1 MWFTGLFLLFNIL
14 LSALINVRRYT
25 IFVAKGGLIL
35 NTALRIKA
43 FLLSILAVI
52 IFIFT
57 IAFLGADVYKS
68 PRLHELVQLDE
79 GWTVNYAT
87 NTYYPEV
94 LSKTVMP
101 VANMNDVITATCVLP
116 DIQLEP
122 AVLHFRTIL
131 STCDVYL
138 DNKLIYDFGHDY
150 EEAGQML
157 PKFHHFV
164 ALPKDYPGKE
174 IKLVITAK
182 ENNAFSGLSPVEL
195 GNEEDIARSVAQ
207 DGRLSLAIGVFLV
220 MIGFVMVILAPMFI
234 FSGNHDIS
242 IVFSGLISMML
253 GLYILCFND
262 LFWLFSD
269 QPPMYTFVEYISL
282 YCIPMAMIGF
292 LTAANHIPHKKVGI
306 VIWIIN
312 TGFALTTALL
322 HVTNIVHICHFVSY
336 LHLIAIVE
344 GVYIIAALIIVD
356 YKRCVLAEE
365 YVKANKSTTMLIIGL
380 ILFLGCSVIDII
392 KFNILKFLSIGEVNA
407 KISFMTVG
415 AFIFI
420 LCLILNYF
428 YHCIEFISET
438 NTKQKL
444 EGLAYS
450 DSLTS
455 LANRSKCELTMAEL
469 SGEYTIL
476 SVDLDHLKYTNDN
489 HGHAEGDKLIS
500 GFSDILKNSFT
511 DASLIGRMGGDE
523 FIIILPY
530 VDEPR
535 TRRDLA
541 CFEDLMN
548 YHNSEKGN
556 IKYSASYG
564 FATST
569 EEGFN
574 HDVNSQ
580 QVYLLAD
587 TRMYK
592 MKMRHHSETLGRLCN
607 DIINDPKSKEDNADV

>member
-1 MWFTGLFLLFNIL
+1 M
-14 LSALINVRRYT
+14 
-25 IFVAKGGLIL
+25 

-43 FLLSILAVI
+43 VLLSVLAVI

-94 LSKTVMP
+94 LSKTAMP
-101 VANMNDVITATCVLP
+101 VANMNDVITATCILP

-150 EEAGQML
+150 EEANQML

-164 ALPKDYPGKE
+164 ALPEDYPGKE

-182 ENNAFSGLSPVEL
+182 ENDAFSGLSPVEL

-207 DGRLSLAIGVFLV
+207 DSRLSLAIGVFLV
-220 MIGFVMVILAPMFI
+220 MIGFVMIILAPMFI

-476 SVDLDHLKYTNDN
+476 SIDLDHLKFTNDN
-489 HGHAEGDKLIS
+489 YGHSEGDKLIS

-523 FIIILPY
+523 FIVISPY

-535 TRRDLA
+535 TKRNLA

-548 YHNSEKGN
+548 YHNSEKSN
-556 IKYSASYG
+556 LKYSASYG

-569 EEGFN
+569 EKGFS
-574 HDVNSQ
+574 HDVSSQ
-580 QVYLLAD
+580 EVYLLAD

-592 MKMRHHSETLGRLCN
+592 MKSRHHSETLGRLCN